1 MTVFGLKRE
10 SKKKK
15 CYVFSSKGNYL
26 CKTPEDNKT
35 NLKCVG
41 RWFSGLL
48 DDVVFGS
55 PEFNYSATLVH
66 AQLVCLP
73 PAGILNLVSPEKP
86 QWKWPITYTLRIHAA
101 LLILLTK
108 FAKRFRRKLH

>member
-10 SKKKK
+10 SKKKKK

-41 RWFSGLL
+41 RWFSGPL

-73 PAGILNLVSPEKP
+73 PAGILNLVMFILVFIYHCFLTLVLKSPIWE
-86 QWKWPITYTLRIHAA
+86 WPISHIH
-101 LLILLTK
+101 IIYFLT
-108 FAKRFRRKLH
+108 